1 MLSPVSTL
9 TVARWEFRRLK
20 NYLRSSIR
28 RPVFLTVQA
37 VSIAV
42 IILILWLLW
51 FLILS
56 PNPIGI
62 PDALRGSLYWVFV
75 QSGLIGPNAIWL
87 VYAIISLIVAQQ
99 IVKAMMGV
107 PLGAESEPADVDF
120 LFSAPIQ
127 GHVFFTA
134 KYLRSIPRRIMFFL
148 YVLVGLQP
156 ILWFFG
162 MNFGLELSVFL
173 IFLIIAF
180 LLGEIGSIAT
190 HGLYSLR
197 KLVMQARPKQRVF
210 RVVFYFGFGI
220 GTFLLLTPILIVG
233 GFVISSPMYNLAY
246 MLVSLIFS
254 GTSPGMEGN
263 FTSLFYPA
271 IPWVI
276 AGLILAYLALLVI
289 TRWFSDKI
297 TVDLYEEIATV
308 SRKRG
313 TALGFLNRLP
323 LGFQRTKTPNRAILQ
338 KDFIT
343 GLRKPGKTFFLVGA
357 LANFVFAGIFIILLP
372 TFRLMM
378 PIPSEF
384 LPFLDTLYAILL
396 VVIIPL
402 LAINASDPFQG
413 EYGTIYIIRLAPI
426 APLRFTLIKYVQ
438 LLMTPFLL
446 AIPFSIYFAVILG
459 NLDLLPVA
467 AAILP
472 HAILISTA
480 IGVGL
485 GSRYPYASR
494 AKSETPVALMI
505 TYPVL
510 SWIAIIPVLI
520 FQLGFLEGGVE
531 LMLLSSLLVMP
542 YTVGLM
548 LILLSWSS
556 HSYLRQE

>member
-1 MLSPVSTL
+1 MSTL
-9 TVARWEFRRLK
+9 TVARWEFRRLR

-62 PDALRGSLYWVFV
+62 PDTIRGSLYWVFV

-120 LFSAPIQ
+120 LFSAPMQ
-127 GHVFFTA
+127 GHVFYTA
-134 KYLRSIPRRIMFFL
+134 KYLRSIPRRMMFFL
-148 YVLVGLQP
+148 YILVGLQP

-162 MNFGLELSVFL
+162 RNFGLQLGVFL
-173 IFLIIAF
+173 VFLLIVF

-190 HGLYSLR
+190 HALYSLR
-197 KLVMQARPKQRVF
+197 KLVMQPRPKQRLY
-210 RVVFYFGFGI
+210 RIVFYFCFGI
-220 GTFLLLTPILIVG
+220 GTFLILTPIFIVG
-233 GFVISSPMYNLAY
+233 GAVISSPMYSLAY
-246 MLVSLIFS
+246 ILVSLIFS
-254 GTSPGMEGN
+254 GSPPGMEGN
-263 FTSLFYPA
+263 FTFLYYPA

-276 AGLILAYLALLVI
+276 AGLIFLYFTLFTIA
-289 TRWFSDKI
+289 RWLSDKI

-323 LGFQRTKTPNRAILQ
+323 LGFQRTKTPNRAILR

-343 GLRKPGKTFFLVGA
+343 GLRKPGKTFFLFGVI
-357 LANFVFAGIFIILLP
+357 ANFVFAGVFITLLP

-384 LPFLDTLYAILL
+384 LPFLETLYAILL

-413 EYGTIYIIRLAPI
+413 EYGTIYIIRLAPV
-426 APLRFTLIKYVQ
+426 APLRFTLIKYAQ
-438 LLMTPFLL
+438 LLLTPFLL

-459 NLDLLPVA
+459 NLNLLPVA

-510 SWIAIIPVLI
+510 SWTAIIPVLI